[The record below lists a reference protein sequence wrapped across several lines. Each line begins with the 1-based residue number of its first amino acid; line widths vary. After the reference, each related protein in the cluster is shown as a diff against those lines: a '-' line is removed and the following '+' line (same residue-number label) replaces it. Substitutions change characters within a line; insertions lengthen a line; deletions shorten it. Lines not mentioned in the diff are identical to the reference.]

1 MAPSRRFNNG
11 GSDRMLYPE
20 TLKLATDAHIQ
31 FQIKGGPGEAA
42 SKGQIALYIPNG
54 IQKSDNI
61 AYSNTDLKAAQ
72 PIFEAS
78 KNLFY
83 GPGGVTSM
91 SEIMEGL
98 DNAREVVIRNQTR
111 RLRSALGAG
120 GEALVGGDVIDAGSV
135 GGTIDYMRQN
145 TVNPNTKALLER
157 INIRTFSLQFTFIPA
172 TEQESE
178 AIEEIIKTFRMN
190 MYPEIS
196 ETYFLKYPSVFAV
209 TVYPAGKATK
219 DIHIT
224 KWKDS
229 YLSNLSVTNNPTST
243 TYHKL
248 GAPVESTLTLAFT
261 EYTSISREDI
271 EAGF

>member
-1 MAPSRRFNNG
+1 
-11 GSDRMLYPE
+11 
-20 TLKLATDAHIQ
+20 
-31 FQIKGGPGEAA
+31 
-42 SKGQIALYIPNG
+42 
-54 IQKSDNI
+54 
-61 AYSNTDLKAAQ
+61 
-72 PIFEAS
+72 
-78 KNLFY
+78 
-83 GPGGVTSM
+83 
-91 SEIMEGL
+91 
-98 DNAREVVIRNQTR
+98 
-111 RLRSALGAG
+111 
-120 GEALVGGDVIDAGSV
+120 
-135 GGTIDYMRQN
+135 
-145 TVNPNTKALLER
+145 
-157 INIRTFSLQFTFIPA
+157 
-172 TEQESE
+172 
-178 AIEEIIKTFRMN
+178 MN